1 MEQTTAVAGGQ
12 PVSAPVFTPVV
23 RLVAASEGLDIACH
37 EQDVPPFAGTELER
51 LYQNPYATL
60 AKFGI
65 DGTLADAGSYAI
77 QVGGQVKTLYLFRIQ
92 DGRLEVLNEVI
103 RIEEAE
109 AQRFADTI
117 FSRFDHVNVILFRS
131 INTDIHRLGF
141 PFQRFNHSEDIV
153 LALPA
158 SEQAYRARLGPAV
171 RRNLKYYANRIER
184 DLPTFSYAIYEKEQV
199 SEQHVLDIIAL
210 SRARMAGKNKIF
222 GIEQKETECILG
234 LVKAYGMVTVATV
247 AGRVCAGAI
256 CYRVGSDYFMGVI
269 AHDPAY
275 DRYRLGTQ
283 CAYHTIC
290 ECISRS
296 GREFHFLWG
305 EMDYKYRLLGAKR
318 ELDHVVI
325 YRSRSR
331 MLQHAGTVL
340 QVAYYGYLRR
350 FKLWLHGEIGR
361 PRLLNQFLLKSSVS
375 VRSWLRK

>member
-1 MEQTTAVAGGQ
+1 MEQTTAVAAGQ
-12 PVSAPVFTPVV
+12 PVSVPAFTPVV
-23 RLVAASEGLDIACH
+23 RLVAASEGLEIACQ
-37 EQDVPPFAGTELER
+37 EQNVPPFAGVELER

-65 DGTLADAGSYAI
+65 DGTLAGAGSYVI
-77 QVGGQVKTLYLFRIQ
+77 QLNGQVKTLFLFRIQ

-103 RIEEAE
+103 RIDEAE
-109 AQRFADTI
+109 AQRLADTI
-117 FSRFDHVNVILFRS
+117 FARFGDVDVILFRS
-131 INTDIHRLGF
+131 ICTDIRRLSF

-153 LALPA
+153 LALPG

-171 RRNLKYYANRIER
+171 RRNLKYYTNRIQR
-184 DLPTFSYAIYEKEQV
+184 DLPSFGYAIYEKEQV
-199 SEQHVLDIIAL
+199 SEQHILDIIAL

-247 AGRVCAGAI
+247 DNRVCAGAI
-256 CYRVGSDYFMGVI
+256 CYQVGSDYFMGVI

-290 ECISRS
+290 ECISRG

-318 ELDHVVI
+318 ELDHVAI
-325 YRSRSR
+325 YRSRSQ
-331 MLQHAGTVL
+331 MLLHPGTVL
-340 QVAYYGYLRR
+340 QVTYCGYLRR
-350 FKLWLHGEIGR
+350 LKLWLHGDFGR
-361 PRLLNQFLLKSSVS
+361 PRPINQFLLKSFES
-375 VRSWLRK
+375 VRRWLRK

>member
-37 EQDVPPFAGTELER
+37 EQDVSPFAGTELER

-65 DGTLADAGSYAI
+65 DGTLAGAGSYAI

-117 FSRFDHVNVILFRS
+117 FSRFDHVGVILFRS

-290 ECISRS
+290 ECISRA

-318 ELDHVVI
+318 ELDHVAI

-340 QVAYYGYLRR
+340 QVAYDGYLRR

-361 PRLLNQFLLKSSVS
+361 PRLLNQFLLKSCVS